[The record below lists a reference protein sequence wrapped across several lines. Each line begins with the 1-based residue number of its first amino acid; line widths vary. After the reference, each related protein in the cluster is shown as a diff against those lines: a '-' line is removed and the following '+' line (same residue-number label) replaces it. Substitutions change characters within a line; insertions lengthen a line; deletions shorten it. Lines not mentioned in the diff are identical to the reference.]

1 MHPSAMRCWAGKE
14 NRRPSIR
21 IAASIAVFAL
31 VWYVS
36 LRTAAASRG
45 AINVAAKAVFLILT
59 CLACIVIGFFVP
71 MVPGVSAIIG
81 SAFWAGLL
89 ASGGALAGMAVSDGI
104 SRADRAARSRRVSL
118 TEADGSRRK
127 DATAPLTGA
136 RRGVLAPE
144 RTMPSKVG
152 DTRSDGFLT

>member
-1 MHPSAMRCWAGKE
+1 MHWSATRSWAAGE
-14 NRRPSIR
+14 AGRPSIR
-21 IAASIAVFAL
+21 IVASIAIFAL

-59 CLACIVIGFFVP
+59 CLACVVIGFLVP

-89 ASGGALAGMAVSDGI
+89 ASGGALAGMAVSDAILVRIEQHEAGA
-104 SRADRAARSRRVSL
+104 SASPGP
-118 TEADGSRRK
+118 TEAGEK
-127 DATAPLTGA
+127 
-136 RRGVLAPE
+136 
-144 RTMPSKVG
+144 
-152 DTRSDGFLT
+152 TRPRV